1 MKERILQE
9 ATRLFTERGYRGVA
23 LRELAE
29 ICGVTQAAFYYHFR
43 NKEAILL
50 AILET
55 YLEETGADID
65 AIRSQGGSAAAQ
77 LRRIVQALF
86 RQRPDQR
93 AVIRLAMQ
101 ESNHLEPEARRKF
114 ADLYF
119 QRFTGQIEAL
129 LRQGIAQGEF
139 RSLDSEM
146 YTWMLLGM
154 IFPFVTR
161 GMRENESGF
170 DGLETAQAIMDTF
183 LWGIDV
189 SEEEEIL

>member
-1 MKERILQE
+1 M
-9 ATRLFTERGYRGVA
+9 
-23 LRELAE
+23 
-29 ICGVTQAAFYYHFR
+29 
-43 NKEAILL
+43 
-50 AILET
+50 
-55 YLEETGADID
+55 
-65 AIRSQGGSAAAQ
+65 
-77 LRRIVQALF
+77 QALF